1 MIVSYLSHKKICLK
15 DGINVICTQ
24 SPIAYKDLVLGFQ
37 ALNDLIVCSDDEY
50 NNKSI
55 SKSFDFVGDPLLNDN
70 IMAKYMNVIIKNFI
84 SNLDEVNRNRILKSF
99 YSLETV
105 LNDSLLLEDLPLEID
120 FSEDIKKLL
129 KMVNIHLDA
138 QLMLTPYAIIE
149 TVLKIHQEYNLDSIP
164 VFCNVAHYLDET
176 QLKELS
182 KIVRQLKLK
191 IILIEFTDK
200 QYGVAVKD
208 AQVAYIDRDLV
219 DWY

>member
-1 MIVSYLSHKKICLK
+1 KNQFTRKIYLHKRF
-15 DGINVICTQ
+15 D
-24 SPIAYKDLVLGFQ
+24 
-37 ALNDLIVCSDDEY
+37 
-50 NNKSI
+50 
-55 SKSFDFVGDPLLNDN
+55 SF
-70 IMAKYMNVIIKNFI
+70 
-84 SNLDEVNRNRILKSF
+84 
-99 YSLETV
+99 
-105 LNDSLLLEDLPLEID
+105 
-120 FSEDIKKLL
+120 
-129 KMVNIHLDA
+129 
-138 QLMLTPYAIIE
+138 MLTPYAIIE

-200 QYGVAVKD
+200 KYGVAVKD